1 VYLITFEKFWRAV
14 SLMMFLLKGF
24 RYCTVAFALVLLFVG
39 QVQFV
44 RAEDLNLTL
53 TTLLAQHNRIR
64 AAEGD
69 LAAARDRAKAAI
81 GVRYPTLNVT
91 SHYGYEAQ
99 NKFESA
105 NTSMPS
111 REIDLKLTQQ
121 LWNFGASSAA
131 IESARLMF
139 RQANENL
146 EMAKQTLLLEGI
158 SALLDVYLTQRKL
171 EYATQSVSNI
181 KLQTEL
187 EDTRVQE
194 GSGFSADVLQAK
206 SQLVDAEALRIK
218 IKEEADAALDR
229 HKAIFGDYPQSN
241 ISSLK
246 LKIPTQLLPISL
258 SEAIKIAQENNPRL
272 ASSKF
277 GVKLASATV
286 AETRANELFPSV
298 NFVSSTKHK
307 VDASG
312 TKGYQGEYMVKL
324 EVAYDFN
331 FGLSSVRQLQATKKE
346 REATARRLVE
356 VKDQIEE
363 QVKNKWNGLLVA
375 HQSATLLV
383 SKTIIAQEL
392 LKHTREERDL
402 GRRSLMDVLAQ
413 ETKLINTL
421 SEAVAAETNTVS
433 KAYELLEAIGRL
445 DLEWLSQSF

>member
-1 VYLITFEKFWRAV
+1 MR
-14 SLMMFLLKGF
+14 KGF
-24 RYCTVAFALVLLFVG
+24 RHSAAALLFIIAPLG
-39 QVQFV
+39 WMPFV
-44 RAEDLNLTL
+44 WADDLKGTL
-53 TTLLAQHNRIR
+53 TTLLAQHDRIR

-69 LAAARDRAKAAI
+69 LAAARDRAKAAL

-105 NTSMPS
+105 TTSMPS
-111 REIDLKLTQQ
+111 REIDVKLTQQ
-121 LWNFGASSAA
+121 LWNFGASSSA
-131 IESARLMF
+131 IESARLTF
-139 RQANENL
+139 KQANENL

-158 SALLDVYLTQRKL
+158 SALLDVYLTQKKL

-187 EDTRVQE
+187 EDARVQE

-218 IKEEADAALDR
+218 IKEEAEVALDR
-229 HKAIFGDYPQSN
+229 HKTIFGDYPQIKKGSA
-241 ISSLK
+241 K
-246 LKIPTQLLPISL
+246 LKIPSQLLPISL

-272 ASSKF
+272 ASSEF
-277 GVKLASATV
+277 GVKLATTTV
-286 AETRANELFPSV
+286 AETKANELFPSV
-298 NFVSSTKHK
+298 NLVSSTKQK
-307 VDASG
+307 VDAAG
-312 TKGYQGEYMVKL
+312 TKGYQGEYMVKV

-331 FGLSSVRQLQATKKE
+331 FGLSSIRRLQATKQE
-346 REATARRLVE
+346 REATARRLRE
-356 VKDQIEE
+356 ARDQIEE
-363 QVKNKWNGLLVA
+363 QVKNKWKGLLTAHENAGLLV
-375 HQSATLLV
+375 T
-383 SKTIIAQEL
+383 KTVIAQEL

-421 SEAVAAETNTVS
+421 SEAVAAETKTVT

-445 DLEWLSQSF
+445 DVEGL

>member
-1 VYLITFEKFWRAV
+1 MEIVFF
-14 SLMMFLLKGF
+14 KGSK
-24 RYCTVAFALVLLFVG
+24 CHVFALICVFVLVG
-39 QVQFV
+39 HVPSV
-44 RAEDLNLTL
+44 WAEDLKGVLS
-53 TTLLAQHNRIR
+53 TLLDQHDRIR
-64 AAEGD
+64 AAERD

-81 GVRYPTLNVT
+81 GVRYPTLNLT

-105 NTSMPS
+105 TTSMPS
-111 REIDLKLTQQ
+111 REIDLKLTQK

-131 IESARLMF
+131 IESARLTF
-139 RQANENL
+139 KQANENL

-158 SALLDVYLTQRKL
+158 SAILDVYLTQRKL

-187 EDTRVQE
+187 EDARVQE

-229 HKAIFGDYPQSN
+229 HKTIFGDYPQ
-241 ISSLK
+241 LKKGLAK

-258 SEAIKIAQENNPRL
+258 SEAIEIAQENNPRL
-272 ASSKF
+272 ASSEF
-277 GVKLASATV
+277 GVKLATASV
-286 AETRANELFPSV
+286 VETRANELFPTV
-298 NFVSSTKHK
+298 NLVSSTKQK
-307 VDASG
+307 VDAAG
-312 TKGYQGEYMVKL
+312 TKGYQGEYMVKV

-331 FGLSSVRQLQATKKE
+331 FGLSSIRQLQATKKE
-346 REATARRLVE
+346 REATARRLRE
-356 VKDQIEE
+356 ARDQTEE
-363 QVKNKWNGLLVA
+363 QVKNKWKGLLAAHENAGLLV
-375 HQSATLLV
+375 T
-383 SKTIIAQEL
+383 KTVIAQEL

-421 SEAVAAETNTVS
+421 SEAVAAETKTVA
-433 KAYELLEAIGRL
+433 KAYELLEAMGRL
-445 DLEWLSQSF
+445 DVGWL

>member
-1 VYLITFEKFWRAV
+1 
-14 SLMMFLLKGF
+14 MMFLLKGF
-24 RYCTVAFALVLLFVG
+24 RYCAVAFALVLLFVG

-131 IESARLMF
+131 IEYARLMF

-206 SQLVDAEALRIK
+206 SQLVNFLG
-218 IKEEADAALDR
+218 
-229 HKAIFGDYPQSN
+229 F
-241 ISSLK
+241 
-246 LKIPTQLLPISL
+246 
-258 SEAIKIAQENNPRL
+258 
-272 ASSKF
+272 
-277 GVKLASATV
+277 ATG
-286 AETRANELFPSV
+286 
-298 NFVSSTKHK
+298 STGSPHI
-307 VDASG
+307 ASG
-312 TKGYQGEYMVKL
+312 
-324 EVAYDFN
+324 
-331 FGLSSVRQLQATKKE
+331 S
-346 REATARRLVE
+346 
-356 VKDQIEE
+356 EE
-363 QVKNKWNGLLVA
+363 KYHCQ
-375 HQSATLLV
+375 T
-383 SKTIIAQEL
+383 
-392 LKHTREERDL
+392 
-402 GRRSLMDVLAQ
+402 
-413 ETKLINTL
+413 
-421 SEAVAAETNTVS
+421 
-433 KAYELLEAIGRL
+433 
-445 DLEWLSQSF
+445 

>member
-1 VYLITFEKFWRAV
+1 MEIGFV
-14 SLMMFLLKGF
+14 KGF
-24 RYCTVAFALVLLFVG
+24 RSHAVAFVLVFVLVSQG
-39 QVQFV
+39 RCVW
-44 RAEDLNLTL
+44 AEDLKETL
-53 TTLLAQHNRIR
+53 TTLLAQHDRIR

-69 LAAARDRAKAAI
+69 LAAARDRAKAAV
-81 GVRYPTLNVT
+81 GVRYPTLNLT
-91 SHYGYEAQ
+91 THYGYEAQ

-111 REIDLKLTQQ
+111 REIDLKLTQE
-121 LWNFGASSAA
+121 LWNFGASTAA
-131 IESARLMF
+131 IESARLTF
-139 RQANENL
+139 KQANENL
-146 EMAKQTLLLEGI
+146 ELAKQTLLLEAI
-158 SALLDVYLTQRKL
+158 SAILDVYLTQRKL
-171 EYATQSVSNI
+171 EYAIQSVSNI

-187 EDTRVQE
+187 EDARVQE

-229 HKAIFGDYPQSN
+229 YNAIFGDYPQ
-241 ISSLK
+241 IKKSSSK

-272 ASSKF
+272 ASSEV
-277 GVKLASATV
+277 GVKLATATV
-286 AETRANELFPSV
+286 AETQANELFPSI
-298 NFVSSTKHK
+298 NLVSSTKQK

-312 TKGYQGEYMVKL
+312 TKGYQGEYMVKV

-331 FGLSSVRQLQATKKE
+331 FGLSSVRQLQATKKD
-346 REATARRLVE
+346 REATARRLRE
-356 VKDQIEE
+356 TRDQIEE
-363 QVKNKWNGLLVA
+363 QVKNKWKGLLAAHENAGLLV
-375 HQSATLLV
+375 T
-383 SKTIIAQEL
+383 KTIIAQEL

-421 SEAVAAETNTVS
+421 SEAVAAETKTVT

-445 DLEWLSQSF
+445 DVDWL